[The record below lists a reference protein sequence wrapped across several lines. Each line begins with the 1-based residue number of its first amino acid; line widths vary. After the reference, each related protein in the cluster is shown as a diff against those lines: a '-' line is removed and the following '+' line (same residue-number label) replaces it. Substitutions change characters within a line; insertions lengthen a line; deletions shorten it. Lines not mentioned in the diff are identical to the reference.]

1 MIKSIMKNNFR
12 KKKDYFMTRY
22 SLSVGN
28 SITLIFLIEIF
39 MLLFGVF
46 FFIAALNNSNLL
58 FLIIIIISKVILFI
72 PRGNNKI
79 KQAYL
84 IQEMLEN
91 KMIIFSIPLLVI
103 NYTILLVAIIFLIL
117 SYLIN
122 KKFIYITN
130 SGGSVQNIR
139 NIEYVFYL
147 IGFGGLYLFSENSI
161 IIISYYIALIVVNSC
176 FKTSNGKSIYIFL
189 LAYTLILLIDNIAI
203 LQSISIYLKQFIFLV
218 ATTKAAIGL
227 EIESL
232 LNLRR
237 CRLNTT
243 SNYKNKLKIIKEIN
257 IINIIIYILSC
268 IPIMSYFIIYL
279 EFSPIYIVVLVNIY
293 SFIILLSYFSTCLFT
308 INKFLNDNKLIKSS
322 EDYINYRFSSLF
334 SIASV
339 IVVMPI
345 IFEKMLPNHQ
355 YQLYLNTNREL
366 SIIGL
371 TFSISLFLM
380 LYLRKINVSI
390 NKIVGDEI

>member
-1 MIKSIMKNNFR
+1 MIKSIMRNNFR
-12 KKKDYFMTRY
+12 KKKDYFITRY

-28 SITLIFLIEIF
+28 SITLIFLTEIF

-46 FFIAALNNSNLL
+46 FFIASLNNSNLL
-58 FLIIIIISKVILFI
+58 FLITIILCKVILFM

-79 KQAYL
+79 KQAYV
-84 IQEMLEN
+84 IQELLEN
-91 KMIIFSIPLLVI
+91 KMITFSIPLLVI
-103 NYTILLVAIIFLIL
+103 NYNILLVAIIFLIL

-122 KKFIYITN
+122 QRFVYNT
-130 SGGSVQNIR
+130 SLGGSVQNIR
-139 NIEYVFYL
+139 NIDYIFYL

-161 IIISYYIALIVVNSC
+161 IIISYFIALIGIGSFFRSANR
-176 FKTSNGKSIYIFL
+176 KTIYIFL
-189 LAYTLILLIDNIAI
+189 LAYTSILLIDNISI
-203 LQSISIYLKQFIFLV
+203 LQSISIYLKLSIFLV
-218 ATTKAAIGL
+218 ATAKAAIGL

-243 SNYKNKLKIIKEIN
+243 STYKNKLKIIKEIN

-279 EFSPIYIVVLVNIY
+279 EFSPINTVILVTIY

-308 INKFLNDNKLIKSS
+308 INKFFNDNKLIKSS
-322 EDYINYRFSSLF
+322 EDYVNYRFSSLF
-334 SIASV
+334 SIANV

-345 IFEKMLPNHQ
+345 LFEKMLPNHQ

-366 SIIGL
+366 SLIGL
-371 TFSISLFLM
+371 TLSISLFLM
-380 LYLRKINVSI
+380 LYIKKINVSI
-390 NKIVGDEI
+390 NRVVGDEI